1 MKLRPSPSL
10 RSDYA
15 AWTLSPAV
23 DGVYSDRAMLN
34 GAELPAF
41 VDVSQSDPRSFLGS
55 IPQPPVRTKVSA
67 GVRLP
72 PLSTSFLCIS

>member
-1 MKLRPSPSL
+1 MSRPTTADP
-10 RSDYA
+10 
-15 AWTLSPAV
+15 TNTVKPV
-23 DGVYSDRAMLN
+23 GVTSI
-34 GAELPAF
+34 AELPAL

-72 PLSTSFLCIS
+72 PLSTSFLCIL